1 MLGEMESRMVEF
13 EAEWTRRCREIE
25 ELEQSPHEANI
36 KKLDFEIAAN
46 MLKVH
51 LTTFDAEE
59 FDNRIERLGWAVD
72 LALTKAKTKFKD
84 KESKRLK
91 KAWGPLAGL
100 IFFVKAKLG
109 FY

>member
-1 MLGEMESRMVEF
+1 MLGDMESRMIEF
-13 EAEWTRRCREIE
+13 EEEWTKRCRELE
-25 ELEQSPHEANI
+25 EIEQSPHEANI
-36 KKLDFEIAAN
+36 KKMDFEIAVH

-51 LTTFDAEE
+51 LTTFDIEE
-59 FDNRIERLGWAVD
+59 FNKRIEKLDWAVD

-91 KAWGPLAGL
+91 KSWGLLAGF
-100 IFFVKAKLG
+100 IYFVKSKLG